1 MWAQREKRGPVAFWV
16 HVHAD
21 KPGETFDQRK
31 AVGMARSEARKWA
44 AELGMTTSGSVSSG
58 GEYGPRWRH
67 SLCFMF
73 QKDSR
78 TADPVEEDAPECEGH
93 YDDDRA
99 LLLGKPYYCDGKC
112 L

>member
-44 AELGMTTSGSVSSG
+44 A
-58 GEYGPRWRH
+58 
-67 SLCFMF
+67 
-73 QKDSR
+73 
-78 TADPVEEDAPECEGH
+78 DPVEEDAPECEGH

-112 L
+112 LG